1 MGNPSWSKIAGE
13 QSMAVNDRRIAL
25 VVLSLFLT
33 SAAVGLNTQTVRW
46 GHQLMS
52 ETDDVPRSAVAGSD
66 GGIYFAFKKQV
77 KDAPGFDG
85 SVISTSWHL
94 LKYNQEGE
102 QLWSKQFDPGIED
115 PLGLT
120 PDDNGNI
127 YVFGHVSSTDERQ
140 TKGKYDGFYAMYDK
154 AGNQLWMR
162 LVGTVE
168 HDVCTGLDFDADGN
182 MYVSGYTYGDFAKP
196 HKGNADIFIAAYDKN
211 HRLLWRDQIGTAAR
225 ENSGNIRVG
234 DNNDVYIC
242 GDTFGNM
249 DRVNY
254 GDGDFVVARYDRTGK
269 RLWLHQYGTNA
280 YDTVRSM
287 EIGEL
292 GHLYLG
298 CKTNGNV
305 GTRSPRRRDMD
316 SCLVSISKEGRLLWA
331 RQFGP
336 AGWDG
341 TWAMARF
348 TDGSG
353 DILIAGCQIPL
364 KGKCQAYCRRYSS
377 EGKLI
382 WTQEFRKSSSQ
393 GGTCGRVVAIDSDN
407 NVYLSGWTIADLFG
421 INNGTGNMFIVKFDG
436 AKDEQANP

>member
-1 MGNPSWSKIAGE
+1 MTA
-13 QSMAVNDRRIAL
+13 NDKRIIL
-25 VVLSLFLT
+25 VIVSLYLT
-33 SAAVGLNTQTVRW
+33 SAALGVNTQTVRW

-52 ETDDVPRSAVAGSD
+52 ETDDVPRAAAVDSE
-66 GGIYFAFKKQV
+66 GGIYFAFIKAV
-77 KDAPGFDG
+77 KETPGFDG
-85 SVISTSWHL
+85 KVISTSWHL
-94 LKYNQEGE
+94 LKYNQKGE
-102 QLWSKQFDPGIED
+102 QLWSRQFDPGIED
-115 PLGLT
+115 PLGMT
-120 PDDNGNI
+120 ADDQGNI

-140 TKGKYDGFYAMYDK
+140 TKGKYDGFYAKYDK

-168 HDVCTGLDFDADGN
+168 HDVCTGLDFDTEGN
-182 MYVSGYTYGDFAKP
+182 LYISGYTYGDFAKP

-242 GDTFGNM
+242 GNTFGNM

-298 CKTNGNV
+298 CKTRGNV
-305 GTRSPRRRDMD
+305 GTRSQRRRDMD
-316 SCLVSISKEGRLLWA
+316 SCLVSISKEGKLLWA

-341 TWAMARF
+341 TWDMARF

-353 DILIAGCQIPL
+353 DVLIAGCQKPL
-364 KGKCQAYCRRYSS
+364 KGKCQAYSRRYSS

-382 WTQEFRKSSSQ
+382 WTQEFRKSNSQ
-393 GGTCGRVVAIDSDN
+393 GGTCARAATIDSDN
-407 NVYLSGWTIADLFG
+407 NVYLSGWTRADLFG
-421 INNGTGNMFIVKFDG
+421 INNGTGNMFIVSFDG
-436 AKDEQANP
+436 AKDEIDKPGR